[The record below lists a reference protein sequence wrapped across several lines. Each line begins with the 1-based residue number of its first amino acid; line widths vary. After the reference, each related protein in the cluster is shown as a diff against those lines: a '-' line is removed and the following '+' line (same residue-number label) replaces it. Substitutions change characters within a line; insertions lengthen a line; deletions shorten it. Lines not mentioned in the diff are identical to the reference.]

1 MLVLTRKLNQ
11 SIQIGDDI
19 ELTVL
24 SLDKDQ
30 VKIGISAPK
39 HIDIHRKEIYIS
51 IQDENTKAV
60 ATLTVDSLKE
70 YIKGVKDIKKTDEN
84 LK

>member
-19 ELTVL
+19 ELTIL

-39 HIDIHRKEIYIS
+39 NIEIHRKEVYIA
-51 IQDENTKAV
+51 IQDENTEAAKTPSIAALKNYLKDV
-60 ATLTVDSLKE
+60 NSKDSN
-70 YIKGVKDIKKTDEN
+70 V
-84 LK
+84 

>member
-1 MLVLTRKLNQ
+1 MLVLTRKLKE

-19 ELTVL
+19 ELTIL

-39 HIDIHRKEIYIS
+39 NIEIHRKEIYIA
-51 IQDENTKAV
+51 IQDENTR
-60 ATLTVDSLKE
+60 ATSIPSVESLME
-70 YIKGVKDIKKTDEN
+70 YIKAVKKKQE
-84 LK
+84 